1 MIQSNESHN
10 LFLVPT
16 QQPRLVNLPAQP
28 VQQHQHH
35 QQHQQQLHHQQQQ
48 QQQQQ
53 QGVQPQLNLED
64 KMISNSPSRP
74 SILRRREGD
83 PRDLSGMPDT
93 PPPR

>member
-35 QQHQQQLHHQQQQ
+35 QQHHQQLHH

>member
-1 MIQSNESHN
+1 M
-10 LFLVPT
+10 PG

-28 VQQHQHH
+28 VQQHQLQHQHH
-35 QQHQQQLHHQQQQ
+35 QHHQQQQ
-48 QQQQQ
+48 LQQPLP
-53 QGVQPQLNLED
+53 GVQPQLNLDD
-64 KMISNSPSRP
+64 KLISNSPSRP